1 MNRLVLV
8 TDSLLYRPGD
18 PVTGYD
24 SIRSKDFI
32 PFLDMRRFVCL
43 SDDLCDFHGEN
54 GKAHG
59 YYFSDKYDFCIINCI
74 NIIHADLSKIICY

>member
-1 MNRLVLV
+1 MKRLVLV
-8 TDSLLYRPGD
+8 TDYLLYRPGD

-32 PFLDMRRFVCL
+32 PFLDMLCFVCL

-54 GKAHG
+54 GKA
-59 YYFSDKYDFCIINCI
+59 FSDKYDFCIINCI
-74 NIIHADLSKIICY
+74 NVIHAYCLPF